1 MELLVIFRSKQW
13 VLVNK
18 TYQHFIR
25 DDWRNAILI
34 FFFCI
39 LISVKYKNKWV
50 GEQETIQVHMGQQ
63 QTQRRGKE
71 FIECYL

>member
-1 MELLVIFRSKQW
+1 MIEEMQFW
-13 VLVNK
+13 
-18 TYQHFIR
+18 
-25 DDWRNAILI
+25 

-39 LISVKYKNKWV
+39 SISVKYKNKWV

>member
-1 MELLVIFRSKQW
+1 MKKCNF
-13 VLVNK
+13 
-18 TYQHFIR
+18 
-25 DDWRNAILI
+25 D

-71 FIECYL
+71 FSECYLL